1 MRLEHL
7 LSGVD
12 DYFCSW
18 VLQVICGHS
27 FFLSF
32 FLSLESREEIGS
44 VRFPLLVHTR
54 SVIMINK
61 GDRVRG
67 PLKGSIPSS
76 SHFVTV
82 KMLHTI
88 AYGSLFLLTFDIRS
102 LTY

>member
-1 MRLEHL
+1 MITFVHGFCKLFVDI
-7 LSGVD
+7 LS
-12 DYFCSW
+12 S
-18 VLQVICGHS
+18 S
-27 FFLSF
+27 RF
-32 FLSLESREEIGS
+32 FLSLESREEIEN

-82 KMLHTI
+82 RMLHTI
-88 AYGSLFLLTFDIRS
+88 AHGSLFLPTFDIRS